1 MRKNKPKKRY
11 VLPDPKFKDTLVT
24 KFVNNLMVDG
34 KKSLAYTIF
43 YDALE
48 IVEERLN
55 KQQDGEKING
65 LDVWKKALGN
75 IMPGVEVK
83 SRRVGGA
90 TFQVPT
96 EVRPERKTSLGIKWM
111 ITFARRRNEKTMKE
125 RLAGEIMAAAKG
137 EGAAVKKKDDTHRMA
152 EANKAFSHFRF

>member
-1 MRKNKPKKRY
+1 MRKAKPKKRY

-24 KFVNNLMVDG
+24 KFVNDLMKEG
-34 KKSLAYTIF
+34 KKSKAYTIF
-43 YDALE
+43 YEALDL
-48 IVEERLN
+48 VEERLGKN
-55 KQQDGEKING
+55 SDEPVNG
-65 LDVWKKALGN
+65 LEVWKKALGN
-75 IMPGVEVK
+75 IMPAVEVK

-111 ITFARRRNEKTMKE
+111 VKYARARNEKTMTE
-125 RLAGEIMAAAKG
+125 RLAGEIIAASKG